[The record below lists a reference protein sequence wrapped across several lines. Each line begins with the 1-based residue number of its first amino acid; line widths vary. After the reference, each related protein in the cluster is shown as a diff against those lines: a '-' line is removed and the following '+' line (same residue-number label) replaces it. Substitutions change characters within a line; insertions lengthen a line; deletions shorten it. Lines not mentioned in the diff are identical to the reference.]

1 MKILVVDDEPIV
13 AGLIA
18 DGLRDEGYEEIVI
31 ATSGPDGLQMIK
43 RDPPDVVFLDITMP
57 GMDGI
62 EVLRQIRQKWAD
74 LPVIILSG
82 WGTELQ
88 IQAARELGVTDVLQK
103 PVPLKNLSQ
112 TLGRIQQMAGTAPPF
127 VIVVT
132 RNQPRVFAHL
142 SRKFAGD
149 LEFQVIKDR
158 RGVERRQRAEPHEP
172 ERRRAERRLAAADF
186 LRFQGVAIIRQ
197 RQATFARPR

>member
-1 MKILVVDDEPIV
+1 MRILVVDDEPLV

-18 DGLRDEGYEEIVI
+18 DGLRAEGYEEIVI
-31 ATSGPDGLQMIK
+31 ANSGSEGLQVIE

-62 EVLRQIRQKWAD
+62 EVLRRIRERSPD

-82 WGTELQ
+82 WGTERQ
-88 IQAARELGVTDVLQK
+88 IETARELGVTDVLQK
-103 PVPLKNLSQ
+103 PAPLKNLSQ
-112 TLGRIQQMAGTAPPF
+112 TLARLHQVAGTAPPY
-127 VIVVT
+127 VIVVA
-132 RNQPRVFAHL
+132 RNQPRVFEYL

-149 LEFQVIKDR
+149 LQFQVMLDR
-158 RGVERRQRAEPHEP
+158 RGSERRQRAEAHEP
-172 ERRRAERRLAAADF
+172 ERRGAERRLAAADF
-186 LRFQGVAIIRQ
+186 LRFQGVAIIRR

>member
-1 MKILVVDDEPIV
+1 MRILVVDDEPIV

-18 DGLRDEGYEEIVI
+18 DGLRDEGYEEIVV
-31 ATSGPDGLQMIK
+31 ANSGLEGLQVIE

-62 EVLRQIRQKWAD
+62 EVLRRIRERWAD

-82 WGTELQ
+82 WGTERQ
-88 IQAARELGVTDVLQK
+88 MAAARELGVTDVLQK
-103 PVPLKNLSQ
+103 PAPLKNLSQ
-112 TLGRIQQMAGTAPPF
+112 TLGRIQQLTATAPPF
-127 VIVVT
+127 VIVVA
-132 RNQPRVFAHL
+132 RNQDRIFEYL

-149 LEFQVIKDR
+149 PEFQVILDR
-158 RGVERRQRAEPHEP
+158 RGSQRRKRAEAHEP
-172 ERRRAERRLAAADF
+172 DRRRAERRLLAADF
-186 LRFQGVAIIRQ
+186 LRFQGVAIIRR